1 MELKLKGVPMA
12 EKKLFK
18 SEVFIKGTTVYEA
31 ENLDEAVLKTVGD
44 TKGFVMISTGG
55 KVYKLLGAEISLNG
69 VIALDDKGGSP
80 VKSIK

>member
-1 MELKLKGVPMA
+1 MA

-18 SEVFIKGTTVYEA
+18 SEVVIKGTTVYEA
-31 ENLDEAVLKTVGD
+31 ESLDEAVLQTVGD

-69 VIALDDKGGSP
+69 VIALDDKGGAP
-80 VKSIK
+80 VRLVK